1 MTVIS
6 PIRVFKDRRGVVG
19 VYLAATMTAMVLI
32 MVGALDLMRVSIIRS
47 RAQSALDLAVLAAGR
62 NLAAGQDRW
71 TTDATAYFNAN
82 MGDSNLGATIT
93 GPTASPVQV
102 VNGANVVQFDATV
115 TVPLMVSAFTQS
127 GSMKFSLSTQA
138 RQRSNSNLEMVL
150 AIDTT
155 GSMADSGKMAS
166 AQSAARLAVT
176 TMLGDSSGGVTYMGL
191 VPFNE
196 AVNVGNTGVTR
207 AWLDTMTAPQPP
219 FTIGSEWQ
227 GCLMERRFG
236 IGNPYQLDDTPPDDG
251 HRFKAYGASRASKS
265 GNSWK
270 TTEYVPKNDKYQEPS
285 SNPNWRG
292 MPQAGCPA
300 SRTAFLSANSAD
312 LINRINAMQAE
323 GSTMIASGLVWSW
336 RMLSPAWRG
345 AAGWGDAKLPQ
356 NVSTGL
362 NKVVVLLSDG
372 DNNAWASGTSS
383 NGYTYFLSPF
393 GNAKNVPYAT
403 QGSLAVY
410 GDLTGANNAIADRLV
425 WNAMRTTDSG
435 YVASLCDRMKAAGII
450 IFTIPFGNSISNNTA
465 AMLRSCA
472 SDPSKYLRSLTNDQL
487 QTSFRTVINTLS
499 ELTII
504 Q

>member
-6 PIRVFKDRRGVVG
+6 PIRVLKERRGVVG

-62 NLAAGQDRW
+62 NLAADETKW
-71 TTDATAYFNAN
+71 TADAIAYFNAN

-93 GPTASPVQV
+93 GPTAKPVQV
-102 VNGANVVQFDATV
+102 INGANVVQFDATV

-196 AVNVGNTGVTR
+196 TVNVGNTGVTR

-219 FTIGSEWQ
+219 FSTSQWQ
-227 GCLMERRFG
+227 GCLMERKFG
-236 IGNPYQLDDTPPDDG
+236 VGGAYQLDDTPPDG
-251 HRFKAYGASRASKS
+251 SHKFMAYGATKAVKNGNTWKPAYVQNGDSYMKPQDGCPLSSVMFLS
-265 GNSWK
+265 GNA
-270 TTEYVPKNDKYQEPS
+270 TAMT
-285 SNPNWRG
+285 
-292 MPQAGCPA
+292 QAINNMKA
-300 SRTAFLSANSAD
+300 S
-312 LINRINAMQAE
+312 
-323 GSTMIASGLVWSW
+323 GSTMIASGLLWSW

-345 AAGWGDAKLPQ
+345 TTGWGDSKLPQ
-356 NVSTGL
+356 NTSITL
-362 NKVVVLLSDG
+362 NKVVVLLTDG
-372 DNNAWASGTSS
+372 DNAIWRSSTSS
-383 NGYTYFLSPF
+383 PSYFYSPF
-393 GNAKNVPYAT
+393 GDAAHVP
-403 QGSLAVY
+403 VW
-410 GDLTGANNAIADRLV
+410 GDLTGQNNAIADRLV
-425 WNAMRTTDSG
+425 WNNLLTTDAA
-435 YVASLCDRMKAAGII
+435 YIPALCNQMKAAGII

>member
-71 TTDATAYFNAN
+71 TADATAYFNAN

-93 GPTASPVQV
+93 GPTAKPTQV

-166 AQSAARLAVT
+166 AQSAARLAVS
-176 TMLGDSSGGVTYMGL
+176 TMLGSSTGGVTYMGL

-196 AVNVGNTGVTR
+196 TVNVGNTGTTR
-207 AWLDTMTAPQPP
+207 TWLDTATTPQPP
-219 FTIGSEWQ
+219 FSSGQWQ

-236 IGNPYQLDDTPPDDG
+236 VDGTYQLDDTPPDAA
-251 HRFKAYGASRASKS
+251 HRFMAYGATKAVKSGKTWNAAYVQNNDGYMKPQDGCPLSSAMFLSGNAGALTQAINNMRAS
-265 GNSWK
+265 
-270 TTEYVPKNDKYQEPS
+270 
-285 SNPNWRG
+285 
-292 MPQAGCPA
+292 
-300 SRTAFLSANSAD
+300 
-312 LINRINAMQAE
+312 
-323 GSTMIASGLVWSW
+323 GSTMIASGLLWSW

-345 AAGWGDAKLPQ
+345 TAGWGDARLPQ
-356 NVSTGL
+356 NTSITL
-362 NKVVVLLSDG
+362 NKVVVLLTDG
-372 DNNAWASGTSS
+372 DNAVWRSSTSS
-383 NGYTYFLSPF
+383 PSYFYSPF
-393 GNAKNVPYAT
+393 GDAAHVP
-403 QGSLAVY
+403 GW
-410 GDLTGANNAIADRLV
+410 GDLTGQNNAIADRLV
-425 WNAMRTTDSG
+425 WNNLVATD
-435 YVASLCDRMKAAGII
+435 AAFIPALCNQIKAAGII

>member
-1 MTVIS
+1 MTAIS
-6 PIRVFKDRRGVVG
+6 PIRVLRDRRGVVG
-19 VYLAATMTAMVLI
+19 AYLAATMTAMVVV

-62 NLAAGQDRW
+62 NLAAGEKTW
-71 TTDATAYFNAN
+71 KADAAAYFNAN

-93 GPTASPVQV
+93 GPTSTAVQV

-127 GSMKFSLSTQA
+127 GSMSFSLSTQA

-155 GSMADSGKMAS
+155 GSMVDNGKMAS
-166 AQSAARLAVT
+166 AQSAARLAVS
-176 TMLGDSSGGVTYMGL
+176 TMLGSSTGGVTYMGL

-196 AVNVGNTGVTR
+196 TVNVGNSATTQG
-207 AWLDTMTAPQPP
+207 WLDTATTPQPL
-219 FTIGSEWQ
+219 FSGSEWL

-236 IGNPYQLDDTPPDDG
+236 VGGTYQLDDTPPDDT
-251 HRFKAYGASRASKS
+251 HRFKAYGASRASKN

-292 MPQAGCPA
+292 KPQAGCPA
-300 SRTAFLSANSAD
+300 SRAAFLSANSTD
-312 LINRINAMQAE
+312 LITRVNGMQAE

-345 AAGWGDAKLPQ
+345 TAGWGDAKLPQ
-356 NVSTGL
+356 NATTGL

-372 DNNAWASGTSS
+372 DNNAWASGTS

-393 GNAKNVPYAT
+393 GNAKYVPYT
-403 QGSLAVY
+403 TKGSVAVW
-410 GDLTGANNAIADRLV
+410 GDLTGPNNTIADRLV
-425 WNAMRTTDSG
+425 WNAMKTTDAG
-435 YVASLCDRMKAAGII
+435 YVASLCDSMKAAGII

-465 AMLRSCA
+465 TMLRSCA
-472 SDPSKYLRSLTNDQL
+472 SDSSKYLPAKTDAEL
-487 QTSFRTVINTLS
+487 QDAYKTVINTLS